1 MAARINLEKFVDE
14 YLKVY
19 KDGGTIGDL
28 ANWLKEPKQRV
39 SARKSY
45 LKKKGVMLP
54 PLAGGQITYNR
65 ELIDKLNGKVERA
78 LKELNG

>member
-1 MAARINLEKFVDE
+1 MAKRIDLEKFVDD
-14 YLKVY
+14 YLFIY

-28 ANWLKEPKQRV
+28 ASWLKVPKQIV
-39 SARKSY
+39 SARKAY
-45 LKKKGVMLP
+45 LKKKGVRLP
-54 PLAGGQITYNR
+54 PLAGGYITYNR